1 MKGRELTIERCM
13 SSLKRKG
20 CSYIPPT
27 PEDPSKYLDI
37 SGSRGLGKA
46 SWGMIDFMRRQGVY
60 IVGMVSYF
68 EKGQG
73 G

>member
-1 MKGRELTIERCM
+1 MKGRELTIEQCM

-20 CSYIPPT
+20 CSYIPPSQ
-27 PEDPSKYLDI
+27 EDASKYLDI

-68 EKGQG
+68 EKAQG